1 MPSIDQLKLLVNLA
15 SIDGEIAEREK
26 NYIINIGQ
34 ANHFLVAEILPL
46 LSEKHSTVGLAGLS
60 EDEKF
65 EYMFHLVQLMKID
78 EKIYKD
84 EIKYCAK
91 VASGLGYRPD
101 LVLELLMSVKNV
113 NMEKGELDDLKKL
126 TATYLRKS

>member
-15 SIDGEIAEREK
+15 YADGEVTEK
-26 NYIINIGQ
+26 EKKYIVNIGQ

-46 LSEKHSTVGLAGLS
+46 LSEKHDVAGLTTLS
-60 EDEKF
+60 QDEKF
-65 EYMFHLVQLMKID
+65 DYMFHLVQLMKID
-78 EKIYKD
+78 EKIYKE

-91 VASGLGYRPD
+91 VASVLGYRAD
-101 LVLELLMSVKNV
+101 LVLELLLDVKNV
-113 NMEKGELDDLKKL
+113 NMGKGELADLKKL